1 MTREKEGMV
10 KPTGAHSADNGSHE
24 MGMEDINGIVDSAED
39 LGSAQYIHG
48 DPWYRAG
55 AQTEQD
61 GAPASDYTRC
71 GRDGDKSG
79 NHALNSPDDG
89 RLLEEDDVQDHP
101 SEK

>member
-1 MTREKEGMV
+1 MV
-10 KPTGAHSADNGSHE
+10 EPTGAHSADNGSYK
-24 MGMEDINGIVDSAED
+24 MGVKDINGIVDFAEE

-61 GAPASDYTRC
+61 GAPAGNDTCR

-79 NHALNSPDDG
+79 DHALNSPDDR

-101 SEK
+101 SEE